1 MNEIAIKLENVTKS
15 FTFKSENL
23 QSRFS
28 NIFSQSKKTKI
39 TALDDITLDIK
50 KGEVIAII
58 GKNGSGKTTLL
69 RTIAGIYT
77 PDSGN
82 IVIDGTIAPL
92 SHIGTGFHEELDS
105 KENIL
110 MSGLLM
116 GMGKNKILQKT
127 NDIIKYAEL
136 EKFSGM
142 KLKHYSTGMRA
153 RLGFSLALQMNP
165 DIMLVDEVLS
175 VGDGKFQE
183 KSFKSF
189 VSLKEKNKT
198 IVLVTHN
205 LGPQLKI
212 ADRVALM
219 ENGKITLVGDPDQVV
234 KKYMNDIKT
243 N

>member
-1 MNEIAIKLENVTKS
+1 LNEIAIKLENVTKS

-23 QSRFS
+23 QSRVS

-39 TALDDITLDIK
+39 TALDNITLDIK

-77 PDSGN
+77 QDSGN
-82 IVIDGTIAPL
+82 IVIDGIIAPL
-92 SHIGTGFHEELDS
+92 SQLGTGFHEELDS

-116 GMGKNKILQKT
+116 GMEKSKILQKT

-175 VGDGKFQE
+175 VGDREFRE

-189 VSLKEKNKT
+189 VSFKEKNKT

-212 ADRVALM
+212 ADRVVLM